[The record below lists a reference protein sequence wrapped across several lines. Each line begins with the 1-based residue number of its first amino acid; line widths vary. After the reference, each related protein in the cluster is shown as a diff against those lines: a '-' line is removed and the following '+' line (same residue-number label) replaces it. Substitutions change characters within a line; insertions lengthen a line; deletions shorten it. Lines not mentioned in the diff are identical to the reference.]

1 MISETINQKIAEAM
15 KARDEILLS
24 TLRMLSSAL
33 NYEKIAKQHD
43 LSEEEEIAVVK
54 KEAKKRLDA
63 ISSIKEAEGKN
74 TTSDKGVLEKRLEQE
89 SKELEIL
96 KSYLPEEL
104 PNEDLEKIVNEA
116 IQEVGASSLAEF
128 GRVMGVAMK
137 KTGGRVDGTKVAE
150 LVKNKLS

>member
-1 MISETINQKIAEAM
+1 
-15 KARDEILLS
+15 
-24 TLRMLSSAL
+24 
-33 NYEKIAKQHD
+33 
-43 LSEEEEIAVVK
+43 
-54 KEAKKRLDA
+54 
-63 ISSIKEAEGKN
+63 
-74 TTSDKGVLEKRLEQE
+74 LEKRLEQE